1 MLGVKS
7 TVVMGF
13 LAVALAGCGDKQD
26 VQPPAQTPA
35 ATAPGASTTD
45 TAPAASAGAECSPD
59 HWKTLPEGKGR
70 DALVERC
77 MTQGNYQRSE
87 PQTF

>member
-1 MLGVKS
+1 MLGFKS
-7 TVVMGF
+7 VVVIGF

-26 VQPPAQTPA
+26 VTTSAQTPA
-35 ATAPGASTTD
+35 VTTPGASATD
-45 TAPAASAGAECSPD
+45 TAPAASDGAECSPD
-59 HWKTLPEGKGR
+59 HWKTLPEVKDR

-77 MTQGNYQRSE
+77 MTQGSYQHSE

>member
-1 MLGVKS
+1 MLGFKS
-7 TVVMGF
+7 VVVMSVLTVV
-13 LAVALAGCGDKQD
+13 LAGCGEKQD
-26 VQPPAQTPA
+26 VQPSAQTPA
-35 ATAPGASTTD
+35 ATAPGASTTA

-59 HWKTLPEGKGR
+59 HWKTLPEGKDR

-77 MTQGNYQRSE
+77 MTQGSYQRSE